1 VLLAATEITTSEA
14 PTVIFYRESNRLRRG
29 RDAAPRGQALS
40 CGSRRNS
47 MRCRIFCKAPPADMA
62 SMHARLTIALIAYG
76 SGAAASLSCLRA
88 LSGRRQQA
96 TSQCICGSASSGG
109 FRSRWT
115 GRVEALKACPVHAA
129 KLTQRCI
136 CFEPH
141 GVRVEFETVDFPA
154 GKPPACSHPGR
165 GRRAQARMISERAK
179 GGVANGKNAGCET
192 RRLSCQR

>member
-141 GVRVEFETVDFPA
+141 GVRRRVRDGRFSRRQAACLFTSWPRSPSTGENDF
-154 GKPPACSHPGR
+154 GTRQRRRCKRQKR
-165 GRRAQARMISERAK
+165 G
-179 GGVANGKNAGCET
+179 V
-192 RRLSCQR
+192 